1 MSSTADRLTRRSD
14 STWSFANAAP
24 SGYKVNCNTPKT
36 HDKATMAQYGKTSQ
50 PHITVGSSTS
60 SKALKRISPARLMRS
75 DSQPIGHCDSRP
87 AVTAAATKIAAW
99 DVDKPCL
106 AP

>member
-1 MSSTADRLTRRSD
+1 
-14 STWSFANAAP
+14 
-24 SGYKVNCNTPKT
+24 
-36 HDKATMAQYGKTSQ
+36 MAQYGKTSQ